1 MASQHIAP
9 VKKEVLISD
18 RAVKAFERIVLS
30 LQGQSLIG
38 AEKVKDE
45 ILARIRKL
53 GEHPKPASA
62 RKAKFDAV
70 EGEFWSVLKQN
81 HRIYYLIEE
90 KRVVVVDIILD
101 VETIA

>member
-1 MASQHIAP
+1 

-45 ILARIRKL
+45 ILGRVRKL
-53 GEHPKPASA
+53 GEHPKPSAA
-62 RKAKFDAV
+62 RKAKFDAI
-70 EGEFWSVLKQN
+70 EGDFWSVLTHN

-101 VETIA
+101 VERAAST